1 MKKILIALALSTS
14 TLIFA
19 QDVMGGLVGGA
30 IGGVIGNQF
39 GGGNGKIAT
48 TIAGAALGSM
58 IGSNNQREYST
69 NSYNRVYNDEYP
81 TQVFYRETPQQVIY
95 SQPRVVYTQPRV
107 VYVYS
112 NDDDRRYEYKGH
124 HHRGYARCD
133 NDRRRHKWHDED

>member
-81 TQVFYRETPQQVIY
+81 TRVVYREVPQPVIY
-95 SQPRVVYTQPRV
+95 SQQRVVYTQPRV

-124 HHRGYARCD
+124 HHRSYARCE
-133 NDRRRHKWHDED
+133 NDRRRHEWHDED